1 MTAHPPTTR
10 STGRIAK
17 GVAHQPT
24 PCNGGCAGF
33 WSRTSDMAWTSSTT
47 RRACSPR
54 AQVILWCYSRIEK
67 SPMPATTTLK
77 LPDSLKARIAKIAG
91 SAGKSPHAFMVDAL
105 EAQTALAER
114 RQEFIEKVKLA
125 DSEVAEFGL
134 VYDADEVF
142 SYLRSRLEGK
152 KSRRPSPVKLST

>member
-1 MTAHPPTTR
+1 
-10 STGRIAK
+10 
-17 GVAHQPT
+17 
-24 PCNGGCAGF
+24 
-33 WSRTSDMAWTSSTT
+33 
-47 RRACSPR
+47 
-54 AQVILWCYSRIEK
+54 
-67 SPMPATTTLK
+67 MPATTTLK